1 MLRFLASLLLSLL
14 LFPPLSLRAQEDTVD
29 LFLIIQRIQTI
40 NEQLQVAKSR
50 NLETNES
57 AFSKEFQ
64 GVIERKLS
72 LLEKIP
78 MLLVSHQESL
88 RPQERNF
95 QKEESEL
102 AIKIKTNDQMGYK
115 KAVWRDKILLE
126 TIRADRLFLATLED
140 LEQKLK
146 GFTSPH
152 EIQTRLD
159 ESILALQSLPLE
171 ELKKALKE
179 GGESPIDLEISQNLE
194 RLEGSLSTYLEV
206 LEYLRANSALLVP
219 NYLFSSLNLK
229 GAIDFLN
236 SKIPLS
242 LWNLN
247 LGKLLIS
254 GLILILFWS
263 LRRLLAK
270 GTFYLFVTLP
280 TQMEQDASTKS
291 HIITTITKPLSLLLF
306 FYGFDVCLNVFY
318 YPSPVPMLFSK
329 WFGVLYIILFSWFS
343 ISVLE
348 GYGTLWLT
356 SLAKKNRD
364 LFRKEVVNLALKILY
379 FIVILIALLMI
390 LSRLGFDISAL
401 VASLGIGGLAVALAA
416 KDILA
421 NFFASVMLLFD
432 NSFSQ
437 GDWIECGGVEGTV
450 VEIGLR
456 RTTIRTFDNAMLFV
470 PNSKLANESIRNW
483 NRRQIGRRIKMRVG
497 VTYDSPKEKLE
508 ACVREI
514 RAMLLVH
521 PGIAK
526 AEGESL
532 ERHHSLALK
541 RDIVSI
547 DDLLGLKSN
556 LLVYVDSFA
565 PSSIDILIYC
575 FSRSTVWAEWLAIKE
590 NIILQIMEIIER
602 HGLKFAFPSQSL
614 YIESIPSDALERLKE
629 PRHD

>member
-1 MLRFLASLLLSLL
+1 MFRLLASLLLSLL

-171 ELKKALKE
+171 ELKKVLKE

-483 NRRQIGRRIKMRVG
+483 NRRQIGRRIKMSVG

-514 RAMLLVH
+514 RAMLLAH

>member
-1 MLRFLASLLLSLL
+1 MFRLLASLLLSLL

-126 TIRADRLFLATLED
+126 TIRADRLFLAILED

-171 ELKKALKE
+171 ELKKVLKE

>member
-1 MLRFLASLLLSLL
+1 MFRLLVSLLLSLL

-171 ELKKALKE
+171 ELKKVLKE

-508 ACVREI
+508 ACVHEI
-514 RAMLLVH
+514 RAMLLAH

-532 ERHHSLALK
+532 GRHHSLALK

-575 FSRSTVWAEWLAIKE
+575 FSRSTVWAEWLATKE

-614 YIESIPSDALERLKE
+614 YIESIPNDALERLKE
-629 PRHD
+629 PQND

>member
-1 MLRFLASLLLSLL
+1 MFRLLASLLLSLL

-171 ELKKALKE
+171 ELKKVLKE

-483 NRRQIGRRIKMRVG
+483 NRRQIGRRIKMSVG

-514 RAMLLVH
+514 RAMLLAH

-532 ERHHSLALK
+532 ERHHPLALK

>member
-1 MLRFLASLLLSLL
+1 MFRLLASLLLSLL

-171 ELKKALKE
+171 ELKKVLKE

-483 NRRQIGRRIKMRVG
+483 NRRQIGRRIKMSVG

-508 ACVREI
+508 ACVHEI
-514 RAMLLVH
+514 RAMLLAH

-532 ERHHSLALK
+532 GRHHPLALK

-575 FSRSTVWAEWLAIKE
+575 FSRSTVWAEWLATKE
-590 NIILQIMEIIER
+590 NVILQIMEIIER

>member
-78 MLLVSHQESL
+78 MLLASHQESL

-236 SKIPLS
+236 GKIPLS

-280 TQMEQDASTKS
+280 TRMEQDASTKS

-306 FYGFDVCLNVFY
+306 FYGFDVCLNVLY

-483 NRRQIGRRIKMRVG
+483 NRRQIGRRIKMSVG

-508 ACVREI
+508 ACVHEI
-514 RAMLLVH
+514 RAMLLAH

-532 ERHHSLALK
+532 GRHHSLALK

-575 FSRSTVWAEWLAIKE
+575 FSRSTIWAEWLATKE

-614 YIESIPSDALERLKE
+614 YIESIPNDALERLKE
-629 PRHD
+629 PQND

>member
-1 MLRFLASLLLSLL
+1 MFRLLVSLLLSLL

-171 ELKKALKE
+171 ELKKVLKE

-401 VASLGIGGLAVALAA
+401 VASLGIGGLAVALAT

-483 NRRQIGRRIKMRVG
+483 NRRQIGRRIKMSVG

-514 RAMLLVH
+514 RAMLLAH

-532 ERHHSLALK
+532 GRHHPLALK

-614 YIESIPSDALERLKE
+614 YIESIPSDALGRLKE

>member
-1 MLRFLASLLLSLL
+1 
-14 LFPPLSLRAQEDTVD
+14 
-29 LFLIIQRIQTI
+29 
-40 NEQLQVAKSR
+40 
-50 NLETNES
+50 
-57 AFSKEFQ
+57 
-64 GVIERKLS
+64 
-72 LLEKIP
+72 
-78 MLLVSHQESL
+78 
-88 RPQERNF
+88 
-95 QKEESEL
+95 
-102 AIKIKTNDQMGYK
+102 MGYK

-194 RLEGSLSTYLEV
+194 RLEGSLSTYLKV
-206 LEYLRANSALLVP
+206 LEYLRANSALLIP

-236 SKIPLS
+236 GKIPLS

-270 GTFYLFVTLP
+270 GIFYLFVTLP
-280 TQMEQDASTKS
+280 TRMEQDASTKS

-306 FYGFDVCLNVFY
+306 FYGFDVCLSVLY

-483 NRRQIGRRIKMRVG
+483 NRRQIGRRIKMSVG

-508 ACVREI
+508 ACVHEI
-514 RAMLLVH
+514 RAMLLAH

-532 ERHHSLALK
+532 GRHHSLALK

-575 FSRSTVWAEWLAIKE
+575 FSRSTVWAEWLATKE

-614 YIESIPSDALERLKE
+614 YIESIPNDALERLKE
-629 PRHD
+629 PQND

>member
-1 MLRFLASLLLSLL
+1 MFRLLASLLLSLL
-14 LFPPLSLRAQEDTVD
+14 LFPSLSLRAQEDTVD

-171 ELKKALKE
+171 ELKKVLKE

-236 SKIPLS
+236 GKIPLS

-483 NRRQIGRRIKMRVG
+483 NRRQIGRRIKMSVG

-508 ACVREI
+508 ACVHEI
-514 RAMLLVH
+514 RAMLLAH

-532 ERHHSLALK
+532 GRHHPLALK

-575 FSRSTVWAEWLAIKE
+575 FSRSTVWAEWLATKE
-590 NIILQIMEIIER
+590 NVILQIMEIIER

>member
-1 MLRFLASLLLSLL
+1 MLRFLAPLLLSLL

-171 ELKKALKE
+171 ELKKVLKE